1 MCSVF
6 QAAAGT
12 RLAQCFLERW
22 ETAVLGRDRRL
33 VVERHGERPV
43 DTERRIQCVDGD
55 ARPPGPPL
63 GVERV
68 EILRRTGVHRLEAVA
83 HAAWH
88 QPLCAFDQSHGHDLA
103 ARRDSGRTS
112 TYAPNASPA
121 TTATSLNMSS
131 PCNPRSDPRLVS

>member
-1 MCSVF
+1 MAAATSGPPSRSDDLPPSGPPVCAWLLMRSVF

-33 VVERHGERPV
+33 VVEGHGERPV
-43 DTERRIQCVDGD
+43 DTERRIQGVDGD
-55 ARPPGPPL
+55 ARHPGPPL

-88 QPLCAFDQSHGHDLA
+88 QHLCPF
-103 ARRDSGRTS
+103 
-112 TYAPNASPA
+112 
-121 TTATSLNMSS
+121 
-131 PCNPRSDPRLVS
+131 